1 MPVYDFNNSP
11 TGSKEPVCTYT
22 IFYTNESEA
31 SAEHPLLVLDNS
43 AGQLKHHSNGVFTNP
58 IRRTAFEFQGE
69 DGTVSADILRID
81 ARFVS
86 LLKWMGEN
94 HSMCASP
101 ARHRMESTLYIRSV
115 RSLSE
120 AV

>member
-1 MPVYDFNNSP
+1 MPVYDFNHSP
-11 TGSKEPVCTYT
+11 SGSKEPVCTYT

-43 AGQLKHHSNGVFTNP
+43 AGELKHHSTGVFTNP

-81 ARFVS
+81 ARFRKS
-86 LLKWMGEN
+86 SIRISITT
-94 HSMCASP
+94 SMCAFP
-101 ARHRMESTLYIRSV
+101 GGTERRVCCI
-115 RSLSE
+115 
-120 AV
+120 

>member
-11 TGSKEPVCTYT
+11 SGSREPVCTYT
-22 IFYTNESEA
+22 IFYTNESEP

-86 LLKWMGEN
+86 SEALCRRRLPPV
-94 HSMCASP
+94 HDRASP
-101 ARHRMESTLYIRSV
+101 FQRRAL
-115 RSLSE
+115 
-120 AV
+120 

>member
-1 MPVYDFNNSP
+1 MPVYDFNHSP
-11 TGSKEPVCTYT
+11 SGSKEPVCTYT

-43 AGQLKHHSNGVFTNP
+43 AGELKHHSTGVFTNP

-81 ARFVS
+81 ARFRKS
-86 LLKWMGEN
+86 SEMDGGEP
-94 HSMCASP
+94 HQCAP
-101 ARHRMESTLYIRSV
+101 FRRGTERRVCCI
-115 RSLSE
+115 
-120 AV
+120 